1 MGNQQFK
8 TSTFSLS
15 IPTVYSDIQIAWET
29 IRATHEQPDDDYL
42 SFAIVGLVPVVSFD
56 RFSQEELFLRYWESS
71 LSQEKIKEIITD
83 KIVSI
88 QDLISNVRLLRSTD
102 GIFYYLAIVEIN
114 NDFCYTFKAD
124 CKIEH
129 RDFYEPLFEEIW
141 QSLTYFGDTQDAF
154 DKLPSFLRNLYNNK
168 ESSNDV
174 TMENEIP
181 QNEKVEIL
189 DKIEIEPF
197 QIPLDDKE
205 FCIIDGIKFDFLP
218 AKLPIVNDRLYIEL
232 KGIVPE
238 FDNLQHGYIVDSEN
252 GDVSFTLGFGEIY
265 NKGIPTGI
273 ISFEKSQDNTYINS
287 FWQTGFVYSL
297 AFTGNL
303 TLQEGWL
310 AINGYFRDKWEPKK
324 SYKISLAKRIPLQE
338 IQWEKYEFTT
348 FKELEGATPK
358 IVRHVKLTNP
368 DYVEFRESIYSF
380 TDLETLIV
388 QFTNDSQEA
397 SEFVEIPSFI
407 KHFKNLKKL
416 YFSGISAITKLPIWI
431 GDLRELEFFLFTD
444 SKVEGI
450 NPNTFEYLKKLK
462 FCYLQYNKLVSPPAF
477 RLDGSIEIIHLEGN
491 QLNKVPA
498 LYLKLENLARLNI
511 KNNPITWLPSG
522 LENIPELELELEKKT
537 TLLDYSYKGANGKG
551 VVPYNDEVFYARNDI
566 VLRNLLAHAI
576 EKVDFKKYEEGINKL
591 ARHSVSFVTTVFDD
605 YDEIGNNRFGGLPD
619 LPESVGFPKII
630 TETQEETNYVW
641 QFIAQI
647 NCTSVAH
654 LQEYLPRTGILY
666 FFIEDQQD
674 FKPKVI
680 YFDGEISQLKSAREF
695 DNAEKLEYF
704 EFDIFQPFKAIAEKA
719 VSTPVFYYDEHYY
732 EKIAPELE
740 ELTRKHNE
748 TELFKK
754 KLLPFNEE
762 PIHGINSYVFK
773 QHDSPEIEAVDKLKG
788 KTDEWMVLLKVSTD
802 NKPEFCFWD
811 AGEIYFVIHK
821 SDLAKSDFS
830 NVYCGL
836 ESS

>member
-1 MGNQQFK
+1 MNNQEFK

-15 IPTVYSDIQIAWET
+15 IPDVYSDVQIAWES
-29 IRATHEQPDDDYL
+29 IRAAHEVLDDDYL
-42 SFAIVGLVPVVSFD
+42 SFATTGLVPIVSFD
-56 RFSQEELFLRYWESS
+56 KFLHKELIFRYWKSC
-71 LSQEKIKEIITD
+71 LSEENIKEIIAE
-83 KIVSI
+83 KII
-88 QDLISNVRLLRSTD
+88 QIENHNSNVRLVRTND
-102 GIFYYLAIVEIN
+102 NIFYYLGIVQISDE
-114 NDFCYTFKAD
+114 FCYTFKAD

-129 RDFYEPLFEEIW
+129 RDFYEPLFEQIW
-141 QSLTYFGDTQDAF
+141 MSLKYFGDPQEAI
-154 DKLPSFLRNLYNNK
+154 DKLPSFLRGFYYNEQATEIVADQSVLQKQQVDISK
-168 ESSNDV
+168 EIEAFCIPQDEKEHWIIDDVVFDFSSECNVNSNDKLYV
-174 TMENEIP
+174 ALEGL
-181 QNEKVEIL
+181 VR
-189 DKIEIEPF
+189 DY
-197 QIPLDDKE
+197 DKE
-205 FCIIDGIKFDFLP
+205 RHGHV
-218 AKLPIVNDRLYIEL
+218 VNSY
-232 KGIVPE
+232 
-238 FDNLQHGYIVDSEN
+238 N
-252 GDVSFTLGFGEIY
+252 GGAHFNFSFSKVY
-265 NKGIPTGI
+265 DAGIPTGVI
-273 ISFEKSQDNTYINS
+273 QFELSRDKTYNHYLWES
-287 FWQTGFVYSL
+287 GFTFSL
-297 AFTGNL
+297 RFTGNV
-303 TLQEGWL
+303 TLKDGWIGL
-310 AINGYFRDKWEPKK
+310 NGYLEDECGEQKK
-324 SYKISLAKRIPLQE
+324 CYKISLAKRIPLQE
-338 IQWEKYEFTT
+338 LEWEKYEFTT
-348 FKELEGATPK
+348 FKELEGAIPK
-358 IVRHVKLTNP
+358 AVRHLKLTNP
-368 DYVEFRESIYSF
+368 AYVEFRESIDSF

-388 QFTNDSQEA
+388 QFTNDSQEVF
-397 SEFVEIPSFI
+397 EFVEIPSFI

-450 NPNTFEYLKKLK
+450 NPNTFQYLKKLK
-462 FCYLQYNKLVSPPAF
+462 FCYLQYNKLVSAPAF
-477 RLDGSIEIIHLEGN
+477 PLDGSIEIIHLEGN

-498 LYLKLENLARLNI
+498 SYLKLENLTRLNI
-511 KNNPITWLPSG
+511 KNNPITWLPLG

-537 TLLDYSYKGANGKG
+537 TLLDYSYKGADGKG
-551 VVPYNDEVFYARNDI
+551 VVPYNDEIFYARNDI

-576 EKVDFKKYEEGINKL
+576 EKVGFKKYEEGINKL

-647 NCTSVAH
+647 NCASVAH

-695 DNAEKLEYF
+695 DNTEKLEYF

-821 SDLAKSDFS
+821 SDLAKRDFS